1 MKKLLIE
8 EKFKKAKLFLEKKQ
22 VMQLEM
28 GTLEYSTVLEKII
41 NDLKSVKN
49 SLKTRSR
56 EGALHRKESDR
67 IQSAIN
73 AMKYLETKS
82 RKMIN
87 NNFVNE
93 SDEKITRQD
102 IRNFFKNF
110 SR

>member
-1 MKKLLIE
+1 
-8 EKFKKAKLFLEKKQ
+8 
-22 VMQLEM
+22 
-28 GTLEYSTVLEKII
+28 
-41 NDLKSVKN
+41 
-49 SLKTRSR
+49 
-56 EGALHRKESDR
+56 
-67 IQSAIN
+67 
-73 AMKYLETKS
+73 MKYLETKS